1 MWTVESVDGKW
12 GLGGLGDGEVGGGD
26 ADFAVGPRGV
36 AYLSPVGREV

>member
-12 GLGGLGDGEVGGGD
+12 GLGGLGDGEVESRD
-26 ADFAVGPRGV
+26 AGFAVGPGGV